1 MKKEQDYDVEF
12 ILPSGREDLTELLR
26 AVIAQKLQGLIK
38 DQTGFSP
45 EIYRDSDKEEG
56 RFEILIGETNHD

>member
-26 AVIAQKLQGLIK
+26 AVIAQKLQG
-38 DQTGFSP
+38 QP
-45 EIYRDSDKEEG
+45 ERPVGEEK
-56 RFEILIGETNHD
+56 T

>member
-26 AVIAQKLQGLIK
+26 AVIVQKLQG
-38 DQTGFSP
+38 QP
-45 EIYRDSDKEEG
+45 ERLGGEEK
-56 RFEILIGETNHD
+56 T